1 MSIKKWL
8 TDDTIGEDR
17 KRREEE
23 YKKLSKEEKT
33 ELKKKKLQQIVQKEK
48 KEKPIITKS
57 ENFLDEVIKFKE
69 WLDDRIY
76 IKGDLVKIET
86 WIRNLYRSLEA
97 NYIQNQSQKR
107 NISKLKEKYMEIP
120 LAFLDEKT
128 RIALN
133 KKLRNV
139 NKTTSDNYYLRKLKE
154 TIKEKLKEAEYYEI
168 LRKILEN

>member
-17 KRREEE
+17 KKREEE
-23 YKKLSKEEKT
+23 YNKLSKEEKT
-33 ELKKKKLQQIVQKEK
+33 ELKKKKLQQIIQKDK

-57 ENFLDEVIKFKE
+57 ENFLNEVIKFKE
-69 WLDDRIY
+69 WLDDRNY
-76 IKGDLVKIET
+76 IKGDIVKIET
-86 WIRNLYRSLEA
+86 WIKNLYRRLES
-97 NYIQNQSQKR
+97 NYIQNQSQNE
-107 NISKLKEKYMEIP
+107 NISKLKEKYREIP

-139 NKTTSDNYYLRKLKE
+139 NRTASDNYYLRKLKE
-154 TIKEKLKEAEYYEI
+154 TIKERLKEAEYYET

>member
-17 KRREEE
+17 KKREEE

-33 ELKKKKLQQIVQKEK
+33 ELKKKKLQQIIKKEK

-69 WLDDRIY
+69 WLDDRNY
-76 IKGDLVKIET
+76 LKGDLVKIET
-86 WIRNLYRSLEA
+86 WIKNLYIKLES
-97 NYIQNQSQKR
+97 NNIQNNSQKK
-107 NISKLKEKYMEIP
+107 NISKLKEKYKEIP
-120 LAFLDEKT
+120 LAFLDEKI

-139 NKTTSDNYYLRKLKE
+139 NRTASDNYYLRKLKE
-154 TIKEKLKEAEYYEI
+154 TIKERLKEAEYYET

>member
-17 KRREEE
+17 KKREEE
-23 YKKLSKEEKT
+23 YKKLSKEEKR
-33 ELKKKKLQQIVQKEK
+33 ELKKKKLQQIIQKDK
-48 KEKPIITKS
+48 KEKQIITKS
-57 ENFLDEVIKFKE
+57 EVFLNEVLKFKE
-69 WLDDRIY
+69 WLDDRNY

-86 WIRNLYRSLEA
+86 WIKNLYWRVES
-97 NYIQNQSQKR
+97 NYLQYQSQKS
-107 NISKLKEKYMEIP
+107 NISKLKEKYREIP
-120 LAFLDEKT
+120 LGFLDEKT

-139 NKTTSDNYYLRKLKE
+139 NRTASDNYYLRKLKE
-154 TIKEKLKEAEYYEI
+154 TIKERLKEAEYYEI

>member
-17 KRREEE
+17 KRREEK

-120 LAFLDEKT
+120 LVFLDEKT

-139 NKTTSDNYYLRKLKE
+139 NRTTSDNYYLRKLKE
-154 TIKEKLKEAEYYEI
+154 TIKEKLKEAEYYET

>member
-17 KRREEE
+17 KKREEK
-23 YKKLSKEEKT
+23 YNKLSKEEKI
-33 ELKKKKLQQIVQKEK
+33 ELKKKKLQQIIQEEK

-69 WLDDRIY
+69 WLDDRNY

-86 WIRNLYRSLEA
+86 WIRNLYRRLEL
-97 NYIQNQSQKR
+97 NYIQNHSQKR
-107 NISKLKEKYMEIP
+107 DMSKLKEKYKEIP

-139 NKTTSDNYYLRKLKE
+139 NRTASDNYYLRKLKG
-154 TIKEKLKEAEYYEI
+154 TIKERLKEAEYYE
-168 LRKILEN
+168 